1 METDTKWERKNCT
14 FLCGTHDAMVGYG
27 YGRPAAGGTDRE
39 PTTMVAK
46 NFNVDHTGRYLP
58 ACLPSYVWLGRAR
71 RPVQQRDDDRAAARR
86 AMLGT

>member
-1 METDTKWERKNCT
+1 
-14 FLCGTHDAMVGYG
+14 MVGYG

-86 AMLGT
+86 AMLGTWRQFRLVRLTDRTEPER